1 MLDLHGLEGAGGCCI
16 RSCCCWA
23 TESALDE
30 MPFKNSSETGADR
43 LECFAEK
50 VTEVAFF
57 MFVELGFLSEGRSCC
72 CRPGGKD
79 T

>member
-1 MLDLHGLEGAGGCCI
+1 V
-16 RSCCCWA
+16 
-23 TESALDE
+23 
-30 MPFKNSSETGADR
+30 PFKNSAETGVDR

-57 MFVELGFLSEGRSCC
+57 MFVELGFLSDGRSCC
-72 CRPGGKD
+72 CRPGGQD